1 MGVSDL
7 DGVME
12 IVGLLLGIRCYRN
25 RVDCGIILEDFLSYM
40 FWLQEPVSVEVY
52 LNGVVIG

>member
-25 RVDCGIILEDFLSYM
+25 RVDSGIILEDVLKLYV
-40 FWLQEPVSVEVY
+40 LVARTC
-52 LNGVVIG
+52 